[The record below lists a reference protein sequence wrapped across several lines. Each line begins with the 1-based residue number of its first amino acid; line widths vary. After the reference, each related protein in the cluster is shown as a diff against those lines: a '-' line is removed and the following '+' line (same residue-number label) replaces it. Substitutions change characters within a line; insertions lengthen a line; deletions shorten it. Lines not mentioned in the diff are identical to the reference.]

1 MQDIATAQL
10 SGNLTHHVDLRN
22 LPSGAQLA
30 RLRLASTGRR
40 RNGEEWADKTSYF
53 TIDVYGGQAAACA
66 QYLAK
71 GSRVFVEGELDHQQW
86 TDQHGHRRDAV
97 IIRARKV
104 LFEGARANGTP
115 TQPTPSTTTAGTP
128 SPAGATSPAPQPV
141 PVAVAPS
148 NGAGVATAADLPF

>member
-10 SGNLTHHVDLRN
+10 SGNLTHDVDLRN
-22 LPSGAQLA
+22 LPSGAQVA

-71 GSRVFVEGELDHQQW
+71 GSRVFVDAEPDWREW
-86 TDQHGHRRDAV
+86 TDQHGNRRDAL
-97 IIRARKV
+97 IRRGTSR
-104 LFEGARANGTP
+104 LRALI
-115 TQPTPSTTTAGTP
+115 QDRSR
-128 SPAGATSPAPQPV
+128 SR
-141 PVAVAPS
+141 
-148 NGAGVATAADLPF
+148 

>member
-86 TDQHGHRRDAV
+86 TDRDGNRRDAV
-97 IIRARKV
+97 IIRARRI
-104 LFEGARANGTP
+104 LFEGARTNGTP
-115 TQPTPSTTTAGTP
+115 TTPPTTTAANAP
-128 SPAGATSPAPQPV
+128 SPPAATSPAPQPA
-141 PVAVAPS
+141 PVAAVPS
-148 NGAGVATAADLPF
+148 NGTGVATADDLPF

>member
-10 SGNLTHHVDLRN
+10 SGNLTHDVDLRN
-22 LPSGAQLA
+22 LPSGAQVA

-40 RNGEEWADKTSYF
+40 RNGEEWVDKTSYF
-53 TIDVYGGQAAACA
+53 TVDVFGGQAGACA

-86 TDQHGHRRDAV
+86 TDQHSNRREAV

-104 LFEGARANGTP
+104 LFEGARAKDTP
-115 TQPTPSTTTAGTP
+115 TPPAAPAAAASTSAALQPTP
-128 SPAGATSPAPQPV
+128 
-141 PVAVAPS
+141 VAAAPS
-148 NGAGVATAADLPF
+148 NGTGVATAKDLPF